1 MTEGF
6 QTVLAASEKERR
18 DLFIG
23 AADRL
28 RTNEQ
33 NIEKDFWVC
42 WTLDALFNE
51 LEAGGPR
58 LLFKGGTS
66 LSKGYGLIERFS
78 EDIDITVFRA
88 DIGQPAS
95 VEELEALS
103 GKKRNN
109 RLDAIKA
116 ACQEYIHGPMLEQL
130 SALLRQTLQTANL
143 KADRARVEADPD
155 DPDRQSLLLWYPTAT
170 TEGNAYIRRA
180 IKIESGAKSA
190 LDPHAPVA
198 VMPYV
203 THDLPDLD
211 LVVGN
216 VTTVAPSR
224 TFWDKVVILHG
235 LRCWWDR
242 RGELKGGGQRVSRH
256 YYDVYRLLASE
267 IGENA
272 TGDMG
277 MAEDCVR
284 HARMFFNRPDL
295 DLASATPGSFALT
308 PHDGMLADLGRD
320 YEAMSGMVFGP
331 VPRVDEVVAAI
342 AELEQRLNRGHDF
355 AANPE

>member
-6 QTVLAASEKERR
+6 QIVLAASAEERR
-18 DLFIG
+18 DLFVG

-42 WTLDALFNE
+42 WTLDALFNG

-66 LSKGYGLIERFS
+66 LSKGYSLIERFS
-78 EDIDITVFRA
+78 EDIDITVFRE
-88 DIGQPAS
+88 DIGEPAT

-103 GKKRNN
+103 GKKRNA
-109 RLDAIKA
+109 RLEAIKA
-116 ACQEYIHGPMLEQL
+116 ACQEHIQGPMLEQL
-130 SALLRQTLQTANL
+130 SLLLRQTLQTANIN
-143 KADRARVEADPD
+143 ADRARVEADPD
-155 DPDRQSLLLWYPTAT
+155 DPDGQSLLLWYPTAT

-190 LDPHAPVA
+190 LDPHAPV
-198 VMPYV
+198 VVKPYI
-203 THDLPDLD
+203 TDDLPNLD
-211 LVVGN
+211 LAVGN
-216 VTTVAPSR
+216 VTTVDPTR
-224 TFWDKVVILHG
+224 TFWDKIVILHG
-235 LRCWWDR
+235 LRRWWDR
-242 RGELKGGGQRVSRH
+242 RSELKGGGQRVSRH

-267 IGENA
+267 TGQKA
-272 TGDMG
+272 TEDAE
-277 MAEDCVR
+277 MAQDCVR

-295 DLASATPGSFALT
+295 DLASAVPGRFALT
-308 PHDGMLADLGRD
+308 PHDGMLADLRRD

-331 VPRVDEVVAAI
+331 IPTVDEVVTSI
-342 AELEQRLNRGHDF
+342 AELEQRLNRGH
-355 AANPE
+355 

>member
-78 EDIDITVFRA
+78 EDIDITVFRE
-88 DIGQPAS
+88 DIGQPAT

-109 RLDAIKA
+109 RLEAIKA

-170 TEGNAYIRRA
+170 TDGNAYIRRA

-190 LDPHAPVA
+190 LDPHAPV
-198 VMPYV
+198 VVKPYIAD
-203 THDLPDLD
+203 DLPNFALT
-211 LVVGN
+211 VGN

-235 LRCWWDR
+235 LRRWWDR

-256 YYDVYRLLASE
+256 YYDVYRLLASK
-267 IGENA
+267 IGQNA
-272 TGDMG
+272 TGDMA

-308 PHDGMLADLGRD
+308 PHDGMLADLRRD

-331 VPRVDEVVAAI
+331 IPSVDEVVAAI
-342 AELEQRLNRGHDF
+342 AELEQRLNRGH
-355 AANPE
+355 

>member
-6 QTVLAASEKERR
+6 QTVLAASETERR
-18 DLFIG
+18 DLFVG

-58 LLFKGGTS
+58 LLFKGGTA

-78 EDIDITVFRA
+78 EDIDITVFRE
-88 DIGQPAS
+88 DIGQPAT

-109 RLDAIKA
+109 RLEAIKV
-116 ACQEYIHGPMLEQL
+116 ACQEYIHGPVLKQL
-130 SALLRQTLQTANL
+130 SVLLRQTLQAANL
-143 KADRARVEADPD
+143 NADRARVEADPD

-190 LDPHAPVA
+190 LDPHAPV
-198 VMPYV
+198 VLKPYIAD
-203 THDLPDLD
+203 DLPSLD
-211 LVVGN
+211 LAVGN

-224 TFWDKVVILHG
+224 TFWDKIVILHG
-235 LRCWWDR
+235 LRRWWDR

-267 IGENA
+267 IGQNA
-272 TGDMG
+272 TEDLA

-295 DLASATPGSFALT
+295 DLASAKLGGFALT
-308 PHDGMLADLGRD
+308 PHNEMLADLRRD

-331 VPRVDEVVAAI
+331 IPAVDEVVAAI
-342 AELEQRLNRGHDF
+342 AAVEQRLNKGH
-355 AANPE
+355 